1 MEKISP
7 QNKRKKP
14 VIFAIGIKEDLSY
27 EILYFNFK
35 IATSENEINY
45 TNFFFD
51 LKEKGL
57 EGEKLK
63 MLICDGKK
71 TKEAAFL
78 FVYPNKD
85 IQICSVHYLREALR
99 YIKNKKLL
107 PSIRKKTYSLYKSK
121 TKSEFL
127 DKLNNLKKEYQSKE
141 PKFFKILL
149 KNIDKTLTFY
159 KYPEKFHSLIK
170 STNLIERF
178 LRDIEQLTRYWAGF
192 RDEKSANRV
201 IYLLVERFN
210 KNNNFNYGGYSQYEF
225 THFC

>member
-107 PSIRKKTYSLYKSK
+107 PYIRKKAYNLYKSK
-121 TKSEFL
+121 TKNEIL
-127 DKLNNLKKEYQSKE
+127 NKLNTFKKEYQNKE
-141 PKFFKILL
+141 PKFFNILL

-159 KYPEKFHSLIK
+159 NHPERFHSLIK
-170 STNLIERF
+170 STNLLERF
-178 LRDIEQLTRYWAGF
+178 IRDIEQLTRYWAGF